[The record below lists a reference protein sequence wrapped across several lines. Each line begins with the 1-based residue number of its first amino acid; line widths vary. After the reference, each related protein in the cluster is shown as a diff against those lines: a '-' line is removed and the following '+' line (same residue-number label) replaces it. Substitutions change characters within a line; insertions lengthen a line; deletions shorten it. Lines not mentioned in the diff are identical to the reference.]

1 MSFKISACVIVKNE
15 EKNIPRWLKCNGALA
30 DEIIVVDTGST
41 DNTVKLAKEAGA
53 KLFYF
58 EWIKDFA
65 AAKNYAIEQATG
77 DWIMFL
83 DADES
88 FTQETQEKLHQ
99 ELERFNKDKSVAAL
113 LCRLLDVNE
122 DDDYK
127 IVNTF
132 LLPRI
137 FRRSPYIRYKGAIH
151 EQLENSR
158 GNKRMVF
165 ASEIEIMHTGYS
177 SSIVRSKVD
186 RNLPM
191 MLEEL
196 DKAQTPEE
204 KRRLY
209 PYLMDAY
216 NTLRNHDKVLYYGQK
231 CIDNNLKMLSAPAHF
246 YEVITMSMYN
256 VGKPYEEVLAK
267 LDEAEEK
274 FSEEPFFSFVRGMVW
289 EREGDYITSEKYLLK
304 GLELR
309 EPLKKKM
316 AQGVGAS
323 DTSRGFL
330 PYAYER
336 LGYIHTL
343 KNDKRKAADYFYM
356 ALKQHKY
363 QRGALRGLC
372 RIFVG
377 NEDVEF
383 IELLNSIYDRE
394 LDGRFILDA
403 LKGAGSPGVLAYYA
417 KGLRGT
423 ELAYAYMV
431 GKKFKS
437 ATVKLGR
444 KYKSL
449 CQLGVLSAYN
459 MEEFPKDGYIST
471 LLSKTYQD
479 NLLES
484 KKDNSDILKRLKDYR
499 LRSQL
504 DKIKFPEDSM
514 PLVSI
519 MIPTYNRPELFE
531 RTLMSAI
538 NQRYPNV
545 EILVND
551 NSTNEDTQVL
561 MEKYSGVVNLHYFHN
576 KEAKTKTEN
585 FAPFEKQAKGQ
596 YLQWCMDD
604 DLLTA
609 DKLSKMVPILRDN
622 SGVTLVS
629 SIRGVVDENDD
640 LVKSDSVINV
650 PIPEEQE
657 YGYFYGE
664 DMAAQMLLTTQ
675 NLIGEPS
682 AVLFR
687 REDLTHHYWQAEAK
701 GYKTI
706 SDVVMW
712 CELMEKGHC
721 LIFKQPLSFY
731 RRHGNQEGQRP
742 EIILLSRLEWMQ
754 LITSYYE
761 QSKFITSQDSYK
773 QALMTLYNEYQNS
786 LRNIEYLRQADN
798 YMAYCEA
805 MELIT
810 RLV

>member
-1 MSFKISACVIVKNE
+1 MAFKISACVIVKNE
-15 EKNIPRWLKCNGALA
+15 ERNLPRWLKCNGSLA

-41 DNTVKLAKEAGA
+41 DNTVKIAEEAGA

-58 EWIKDFA
+58 KWINDFA

-88 FTQETQEKLHQ
+88 FTQETQKKLHK
-99 ELERFNKDKSVAAL
+99 ELERFDKDKSVAAL

-165 ASEIEIMHTGYS
+165 ASEVEIMHTGYS

-191 MLEEL
+191 MLEEF
-196 DKAQTPEE
+196 DKAKTDKE

-216 NTLRNHDKVLYYGQK
+216 NTLQDHEKVLYYGQK
-231 CIDNNLKMLSAPAHF
+231 CIDNNLRMLAAPAHF
-246 YEVITMSMYN
+246 YEVITMSMYHA
-256 VGKPYEEVLAK
+256 GKPAEEIMAK

-274 FSEEPFFSFVRGMVW
+274 FPEEPFLHFVRGMVC
-289 EREGDYITSEKYLLK
+289 EREGDHIASEKSILK

-309 EPLKKKM
+309 KILMEKM
-316 AQGVGAS
+316 AKGVGAP

-336 LGYIHTL
+336 LGIIYAL
-343 KNDKRKAADYFYM
+343 KNEKQKAADNFYM

-372 RIFVG
+372 RIMAG
-377 NEDVEF
+377 NDDVEL
-383 IELLNSIYDRE
+383 IELLNTIYDRE

-403 LKGAGSPGVLAYYA
+403 LKGAGSQGLMAYYS
-417 KGLRGT
+417 KGVKGT
-423 ELAYAYMV
+423 ELAYAYMA
-431 GKKFKS
+431 GKKYNS
-437 ATVKLGR
+437 AAVKLGQ
-444 KYKSL
+444 KYKALS
-449 CQLGVLSAYN
+449 QLGVLSAYN
-459 MEEFPKDGYIST
+459 MNEFPQDGYLAT
-471 LLSKTYQD
+471 LLSKKYRD
-479 NLLES
+479 SLVEG
-484 KKDNSDILKRLKDYR
+484 KKEDSNILKRLKDYR
-499 LRSQL
+499 IRCEL
-504 DKIKFPEDSM
+504 DQIRFPADKM

-519 MIPTYNRPELFE
+519 MIPTYNRPEFFE

-538 NQRYPNV
+538 NQSYPNV

-551 NSTNEDTQVL
+551 NSTNDDTQAL
-561 MEKYSGVVNLHYFHN
+561 MEKYAGVVNLQYFRN
-576 KEAKTKTEN
+576 KEARTKAEN
-585 FAPFEKQAKGQ
+585 FAPFETQTKGQ

-604 DLLTA
+604 DLLAA
-609 DKLSKMVPILRDN
+609 DKLTKMVPILRDN
-622 SGVTLVS
+622 PAVTIVS
-629 SIRGVVDENDD
+629 SIRGIVDENDEPI
-640 LVKSDSVINV
+640 KRDSMNNI
-650 PIPEEQE
+650 PIPEGQE

-664 DMAAQMLLTTQ
+664 DMAGQMLLFTQ

-687 REDLTHHYWQAEAK
+687 RNDLIHHYWQAEAK

-706 SDVVMW
+706 SDVAMW
-712 CELMEKGHC
+712 CELLEKGHC

-731 RRHGNQEGQRP
+731 RRHGSQEGQRP

-754 LITSYYE
+754 LITSYHE
-761 QSKFITSQDSYK
+761 QGKYITSQESYK
-773 QALMTLYNEYQNS
+773 RALMVLYNEYQSSFKN
-786 LRNIEYLRQADN
+786 NEYLRQADN
-798 YMAYCEA
+798 FMPYSEA